1 MRLLKRARACAAVA
15 LACAL
20 CGCDSG
26 APTRA
31 SGPPT
36 SGTPP
41 PSPPTPPPAQT
52 PGLDARPV
60 NTTCLAWP
68 RSEAGDG
75 ISLTRFTNHAFSSPV
90 ALLQAPNDNLHWYVV
105 QQGGV
110 VRRFDPQSTAAPLDF
125 VDITAR
131 VASGGEMGL
140 LGMAFHP
147 AFPADRRVFL
157 SYTASGP
164 RRSVI
169 SEFVLAANGAS
180 LDPASERVLLTVL
193 QPESNHKGGGI
204 AFGSDSL
211 LYIGLGD
218 GGGGGD
224 DHGTIGNGQNLQT
237 LLGKMIRIDVRDT
250 SGAVRYLIPP
260 GNPFANGAVC
270 DATGATTA
278 APQCAEIYAYGFRN
292 PWRWS
297 FDRSNADLWVADVGQ
312 SAWEEV
318 NRVSAGGNYG
328 WRCREGAHDF
338 ASGRTPG
345 CETAQL
351 IDPVAEYGRSQG
363 VSITGGYVYRGAQ
376 NTALSG
382 RFLFGDFGSG
392 RIWAWIAENAN
403 GREPTRLLDSGLS
416 ISAFG
421 QGNDGELY
429 VVDYGGALYR
439 INFSGGGGA
448 SAPTNLSATG
458 CVNPNDPKQP
468 AAGLIPYG
476 INAPFWSD
484 DAEKDRWVAL
494 PEGQRI
500 TIAANGDWELPTG
513 AVLVKT
519 FRLGTRLIETRL
531 FMRHPDGAWGG
542 FSYEW
547 NPQQTDATLVPG
559 GASRD
564 LGGGRQWVFPSE
576 TQCLQCHTSA
586 AGRSLGLETAQLNR
600 DFIYPQTGRTADQLY
615 TLSHIG
621 TFVAPVTNPA
631 SEPAL
636 ADPADAS
643 ASLDARARAYLHTN
657 CSQCHRPGG
666 PTPTPLDLRAT
677 TALGMT
683 NACNIAPQSGD
694 LGIGA
699 SARLIAP
706 GSAANSLV
714 VQRMNRRDQHAMP
727 PLASTQVDTAG
738 VALISQWVNGLT
750 GC

>member
-1 MRLLKRARACAAVA
+1 
-15 LACAL
+15 
-20 CGCDSG
+20 
-26 APTRA
+26 
-31 SGPPT
+31 
-36 SGTPP
+36 
-41 PSPPTPPPAQT
+41 
-52 PGLDARPV
+52 
-60 NTTCLAWP
+60 
-68 RSEAGDG
+68 
-75 ISLTRFTNHAFSSPV
+75 
-90 ALLQAPNDNLHWYVV
+90 
-105 QQGGV
+105 
-110 VRRFDPQSTAAPLDF
+110 
-125 VDITAR
+125 
-131 VASGGEMGL
+131 
-140 LGMAFHP
+140 
-147 AFPADRRVFL
+147 
-157 SYTASGP
+157 
-164 RRSVI
+164 
-169 SEFVLAANGAS
+169 
-180 LDPASERVLLTVL
+180 
-193 QPESNHKGGGI
+193 
-204 AFGSDSL
+204 
-211 LYIGLGD
+211 
-218 GGGGGD
+218 
-224 DHGTIGNGQNLQT
+224 
-237 LLGKMIRIDVRDT
+237 
-250 SGAVRYLIPP
+250 
-260 GNPFANGAVC
+260 
-270 DATGATTA
+270 
-278 APQCAEIYAYGFRN
+278 
-292 PWRWS
+292 
-297 FDRSNADLWVADVGQ
+297 
-312 SAWEEV
+312 
-318 NRVSAGGNYG
+318 
-328 WRCREGAHDF
+328 
-338 ASGRTPG
+338 
-345 CETAQL
+345 
-351 IDPVAEYGRSQG
+351 
-363 VSITGGYVYRGAQ
+363 
-376 NTALSG
+376 
-382 RFLFGDFGSG
+382 
-392 RIWAWIAENAN
+392 
-403 GREPTRLLDSGLS
+403 
-416 ISAFG
+416 
-421 QGNDGELY
+421 
-429 VVDYGGALYR
+429 
-439 INFSGGGGA
+439 
-448 SAPTNLSATG
+448 
-458 CVNPNDPKQP
+458 VNPNDPKQP

-531 FMRHPDGAWGG
+531 FMRHTDGAWGG

-683 NACNIAPQSGD
+683 NACNTAPQSGD

-727 PLASTQVDTAG
+727 PLASLEVDAAG
-738 VALISQWVNGLT
+738 VALITQWINGLT